1 MQYSAL
7 RSRLH
12 ASEELSSVSVHRT
25 RIPVSPQGLFS
36 PHFSFSL
43 LPPSYFRPFWLGSKS
58 PATCNAILYLL
69 RASFRKSLLPQI
81 SPDYVQMRVTVRP
94 QGSITLYGR
103 RELPLMEIRIV
114 TSATVEKRE
123 DTSMVSC
130 AKWNKPERL
139 FHVKIVA

>member
-1 MQYSAL
+1 
-7 RSRLH
+7 
-12 ASEELSSVSVHRT
+12 
-25 RIPVSPQGLFS
+25 
-36 PHFSFSL
+36 
-43 LPPSYFRPFWLGSKS
+43 
-58 PATCNAILYLL
+58 
-69 RASFRKSLLPQI
+69 
-81 SPDYVQMRVTVRP
+81 MRVTVRP

-139 FHVKIVA
+139 FHVKIVAGRSFEDTERQLRFQLGHACALLRPDPLRV